1 MMNKGQLIVFS
12 GPSGVGKGTVLKE
25 FLAGRENVSLSI
37 SATTRQ
43 PRPGEENG
51 VHYYFLTQE
60 EFLKKVEEGN
70 MLEYAQYNSNY
81 YGTPK
86 DKVDEALAQG
96 RDIVLEIEV
105 QGALLVKEKCPN
117 ALLVF
122 VAPPSWQELRDRLT
136 GRGTEDA
143 ATIENR
149 LNIAK
154 QELTQAVHYDYILV
168 NDTVEAAAQRLEH
181 IIEAG
186 RCRTIEMNDL
196 IREVEEHA

>member
-51 VHYYFLTQE
+51 VHYYFLTKE
-60 EFLKKVEEGN
+60 EFLKKVEDGN
-70 MLEYAQYNSNY
+70 MLEYAEYNGNY

-96 RDIVLEIEV
+96 RDIILEIEV

-168 NDTVEAAAQRLEH
+168 NDTIEAAAERLEH

-186 RCRTIEMNDL
+186 RCRTIEMNEL

>member
-25 FLAGRENVSLSI
+25 FLQGRDNVALSV

-43 PRPGEENG
+43 PRPGEEHG
-51 VHYYFLTQE
+51 VHYYFLSKE
-60 EFLKKVEEGN
+60 EFLKKVDEGN
-70 MLEYAQYNSNY
+70 MLEYAQYNENY

-96 RDIVLEIEV
+96 RDIILEIEV

-117 ALLVF
+117 ALLIF
-122 VAPPSWQELRDRLT
+122 VAPPSWQELHDRLV
-136 GRGTEDA
+136 GRDTEDA

-149 LNIAK
+149 LRIAGE
-154 QELTQAVHYDYILV
+154 ELKQAVHYDYILV

-186 RCRTIEMNDL
+186 RCRTIEMKDL
-196 IREVEEHA
+196 IEEVEHHA

>member
-1 MMNKGQLIVFS
+1 MMNKGQLIIFS

-25 FLAGRENVSLSI
+25 FLQGRDNVALSV

-43 PRPGEENG
+43 PRPGEEHG
-51 VHYYFLTQE
+51 VHYYFLTKE
-60 EFLKKVEEGN
+60 EFLKKVDEGN
-70 MLEYAQYNSNY
+70 MLEYAQYNENY

-96 RDIVLEIEV
+96 RDIILEIEV

-117 ALLVF
+117 ALLIF
-122 VAPPSWQELRDRLT
+122 VAPPSWQELHDRLV
-136 GRGTEDA
+136 GRDTEDA

-149 LNIAK
+149 LRIAGE
-154 QELTQAVHYDYILV
+154 ELKQAVHYDYILV

-186 RCRTIEMNDL
+186 RCRTIEMKDL
-196 IREVEEHA
+196 IEEVEHHA